1 MSLAL
6 SHYRKKIA
14 LDEPFNIEAVLSEA
28 EFSAA
33 LKKLLH
39 YLSSETG
46 AFPASPAHS
55 DLGNLR
61 ALLTSR
67 GPAPLPA
74 EYLTLSDALLQ
85 TLQSRRVLTKALEL
99 PTLAERLAQTDYPAA
114 ATCSLWRGDI
124 TRLDIDGIVNAAN
137 EKLLG
142 CFIPFHACIDNAIH
156 WQAGPRLRTDCDII
170 MQAQHQEDEKTGEAK
185 ITRGYN
191 LPAKYVLHTV
201 GPVGP
206 VVRGVLTAW
215 HRSALAKC
223 YLSCLELAAQAGL
236 KSIAF
241 CAISTGV
248 FGFPRQPAAEI
259 AIQTVARWLA
269 EHPGYLERVVFNVFS
284 AEDEHIY
291 QKLLETYP

>member
-6 SHYRKKIA
+6 SDYREKIA
-14 LDEPFNIEAVLSEA
+14 LDEPFNTEAVLSEA
-28 EFSAA
+28 EFSAT

-39 YLSSETG
+39 YLSSEPS
-46 AFPASPAHS
+46 AFPVSPTHS
-55 DLGNLR
+55 DIANLR

-85 TLQSRRVLTKALEL
+85 TLKSRRSLTKALEL

-114 ATCSLWRGDI
+114 ASCSLWRGDI
-124 TRLDIDGIVNAAN
+124 TGLEIDGIVNAAN

-201 GPVGP
+201 GPV
-206 VVRGVLTAW
+206 VRGSLSAW

-248 FGFPRQPAAEI
+248 FGFPRQPAATI
-259 AIQTVARWLA
+259 AVQTVARWLG
-269 EHPGYLERVVFNVFS
+269 ENPGYLERVVFNVFS

-291 QKLLETYP
+291 QNLLETYP